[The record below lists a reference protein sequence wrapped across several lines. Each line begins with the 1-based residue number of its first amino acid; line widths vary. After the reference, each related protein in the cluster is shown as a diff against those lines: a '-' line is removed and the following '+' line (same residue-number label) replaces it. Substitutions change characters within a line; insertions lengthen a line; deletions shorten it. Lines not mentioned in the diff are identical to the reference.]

1 MSQEGVVPE
10 VTLSPASPSHGP
22 SSVSSKDKGAQHLL
36 NLAQPKPL
44 DPSAAAMT
52 KLQPPSHQEDK
63 KEEPEMQE
71 SSWRYICRKENRP
84 ALINSTILILAYIGW
99 YFCRSHLSAAS
110 ADLEDKTLSGKT
122 YGILLL
128 LFFIRLSTLT

>member
-1 MSQEGVVPE
+1 MPE
-10 VTLSPASPSHGP
+10 VTLSPASPTQGP
-22 SSVSSKDKGAQHLL
+22 SPVSAKAQSGPL
-36 NLAQPKPL
+36 NLAQPRPL
-44 DPSAAAMT
+44 DPSSAAMS
-52 KLQPPSHQEDK
+52 KLQPPSYDEDK
-63 KEEPEMQE
+63 KEEPEVHD

-122 YGILLL
+122 YG
-128 LFFIRLSTLT
+128 LFCFLFIVFAPY